1 MNPSAKAAGL
11 SFQLFHTSEADDD
24 RLHDKSPNFVCTELR
39 PYPEPCEMLYPTTAY
54 LPEPRK
60 HSVIKDHSRFS
71 AEKPPRVPL
80 SASIVSDD
88 GGFPM
93 GYLACGSDS
102 SSPLKREASSEQP
115 L

>member
-11 SFQLFHTSEADDD
+11 SFQLFQTSEADDD
-24 RLHDKSPNFVCTELR
+24 RLHDKSPNFVCTEVR
-39 PYPEPCEMLYPTTAY
+39 PYPDCEMLYPTTAY

-71 AEKPPRVPL
+71 GESPRVPL
-80 SASIVSDD
+80 SGFIVSDD

-93 GYLACGSDS
+93 GYLTCGFDS